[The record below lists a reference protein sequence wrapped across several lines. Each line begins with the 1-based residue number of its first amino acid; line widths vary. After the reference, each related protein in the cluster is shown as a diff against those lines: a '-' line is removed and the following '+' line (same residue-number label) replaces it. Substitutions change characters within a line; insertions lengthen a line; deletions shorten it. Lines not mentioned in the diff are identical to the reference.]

1 MTENEKKEE
10 SLFTCELCNYNTSS
24 KYNYERHILTAKH
37 KMMTNN
43 DGKGAKGAKTSKP
56 FSCEDCGKCYKYR
69 QGLNLHKKK
78 CQGSIIIK
86 NLLEEKEE
94 TKKEM
99 DEMRSQI
106 ALLMEK
112 SSAITNSNNT
122 NNNNTNNITNNNY
135 ITAYITVNNFGN
147 ENIEYLTDKTV
158 CRLISSAPHRC
169 IPSIIEKIH
178 FDPEHP
184 ENHNVKMTNKKLK
197 YAEVLKNN
205 EWVTTSRE
213 KAMNEMIQNGYNIAA
228 QKYSDNKDK
237 IKGSKQGQFENFQV
251 KFGDQDEGVVKTLK
265 SDMDLTLING
275 TNKIYKKEKE
285 QLKN

>member
-1 MTENEKKEE
+1 MMTENGQKGAQ
-10 SLFTCELCNYNTSS
+10 LFCCETCDYSTS
-24 KYNYERHILTAKH
+24 KRNHYQRHILTAKH
-37 KMMTNN
+37 KMMTN
-43 DGKGAKGAKTSKP
+43 DDAKGSKNSKP

-112 SSAITNSNNT
+112 SSAITNNNNTT
-122 NNNNTNNITNNNY
+122 NNNIQNNY

-213 KAMNEMIQNGYNIAA
+213 SAMNEMIQNGYNIAA

-237 IKGSKQGQFENFQV
+237 IKSSKQGQFENFQV

>member
-1 MTENEKKEE
+1 MNYCKECCKNFSDE
-10 SLFTCELCNYNTSS
+10 RAYYRHLNSKSHNKRINSVSELFKCE
-24 KYNYERHILTAKH
+24 
-37 KMMTNN
+37 
-43 DGKGAKGAKTSKP
+43 
-56 FSCEDCGKCYKYR
+56 CGKSFKYKSGLYR
-69 QGLNLHKKK
+69 HNKNCSLTGD
-78 CQGSIIIK
+78 IIK
-86 NLLEEKEE
+86 NLLEEKEEAKKEKDE

-251 KFGDQDEGVVKTLK
+251 KFGDQDEGVVKNLK

-285 QLKN
+285 QLK

>member
-1 MTENEKKEE
+1 MMTENGQNGAQ
-10 SLFTCELCNYNTSS
+10 LFCCETCNYSTS
-24 KYNYERHILTAKH
+24 KRNHYKRHILTAKH
-37 KMMTNN
+37 KMMTN
-43 DGKGAKGAKTSKP
+43 DDAKGSKISKP

-69 QGLNLHKKK
+69 QGLELHKKK
-78 CQGSIIIK
+78 CQESIIIK

-237 IKGSKQGQFENFQV
+237 IKSSKQGQFENFQV

-285 QLKN
+285 QLK